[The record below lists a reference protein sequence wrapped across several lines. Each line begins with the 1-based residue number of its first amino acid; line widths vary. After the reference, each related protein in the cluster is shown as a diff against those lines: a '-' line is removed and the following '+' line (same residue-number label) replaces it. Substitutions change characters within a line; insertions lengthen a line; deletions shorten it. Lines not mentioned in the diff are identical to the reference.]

1 MTRRGGLLDQIVAR
15 RRWIPAIGGVLF
27 LLAAGCGPLGGDLFR
42 RFAPPSPKGK
52 AISPLLPTDSKY
64 KKSGRISTTIP
75 HSSFL
80 IPHSTTHTGRW
91 RVTTSSVSA
100 DALPPFQGPTGR
112 ARPMLAHWVP
122 SRTDGPHLAE
132 KCPLDIFPGARCP

>member
-1 MTRRGGLLDQIVAR
+1 ML
-15 RRWIPAIGGVLF
+15 
-27 LLAAGCGPLGGDLFR
+27 
-42 RFAPPSPKGK
+42 
-52 AISPLLPTDSKY
+52 PLLPTDSKY

-100 DALPPFQGPTGR
+100 DALPPSPEGEGSLLLVRFPELFLFPVLCSFSGR
-112 ARPMLAHWVP
+112 AAPRRPYWLLTTAYWLLA
-122 SRTDGPHLAE
+122 TGYCLLATAYWLLT
-132 KCPLDIFPGARCP
+132 PYSLLIG